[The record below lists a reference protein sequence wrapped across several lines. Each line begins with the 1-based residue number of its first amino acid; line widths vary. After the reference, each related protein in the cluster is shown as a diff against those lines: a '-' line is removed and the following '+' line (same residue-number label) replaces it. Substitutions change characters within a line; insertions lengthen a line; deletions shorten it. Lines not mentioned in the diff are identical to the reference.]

1 MPEYR
6 EVNEIARDIALDAT
20 FLEVGNREIWQL
32 ELVSR
37 DQVSCGRVARQLVD
51 PQMYTIRYLIVYD
64 AATGRRVPVPANAV
78 TEKTN
83 EAVFCSIE
91 ATKLFSLPTLTQ
103 PLNRALEEEIYGI
116 IDQTPYCFEVAA
128 LIQEGQEPDMF
139 DKLIIF
145 TNRTRILV

>member
-20 FLEVGNREIWQL
+20 LLEVGNREIWQL

-37 DQVSCGRVARQLVD
+37 DQVSCGRVVRQLVE

-78 TEKTN
+78 TEITN

-103 PLNRALEEEIYGI
+103 PLNRAQEEEIYGI
-116 IDQTPYCFEVAA
+116 IDQTPYWIEEAA

-139 DKLIIF
+139 D
-145 TNRTRILV
+145 